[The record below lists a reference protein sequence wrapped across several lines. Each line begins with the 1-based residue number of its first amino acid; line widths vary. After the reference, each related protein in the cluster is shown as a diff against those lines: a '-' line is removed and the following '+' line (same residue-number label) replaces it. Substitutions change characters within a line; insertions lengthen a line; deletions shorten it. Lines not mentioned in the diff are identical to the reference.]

1 MKKNILFAL
10 ISLCLWACSEDEIK
24 PYQGEQYLYFS
35 QLINT
40 TNDYDK
46 ENGYMEVSF
55 NNYPTSEE
63 ITVKIGMSLIGKP
76 LNEDTPYSVVVV
88 EENEKED
95 PIPNAASKNFR
106 LPINPK
112 FGAGLSNDTLE
123 VTLVKTD
130 DLKENVKLCLKL
142 VPNEYFQGTMQ
153 EYEKIKIV
161 FNNVVSKPEWWTTQV
176 TRVYLGTYSRKKY
189 EEFVKC
195 TGVTNFGALNTAE
208 KRAYSLTFKRYIAQN
223 NVMDVDADG
232 KEFPMTVPI
241 N

>member
-95 PIPNAASKNFR
+95 PTPNAASKNFR

-153 EYEKIKIV
+153 EYEK
-161 FNNVVSKPEWWTTQV
+161 
-176 TRVYLGTYSRKKY
+176 
-189 EEFVKC
+189 
-195 TGVTNFGALNTAE
+195 
-208 KRAYSLTFKRYIAQN
+208 
-223 NVMDVDADG
+223 
-232 KEFPMTVPI
+232 
-241 N
+241 

>member
-1 MKKNILFAL
+1 
-10 ISLCLWACSEDEIK
+10 
-24 PYQGEQYLYFS
+24 
-35 QLINT
+35 
-40 TNDYDK
+40 
-46 ENGYMEVSF
+46 
-55 NNYPTSEE
+55 
-63 ITVKIGMSLIGKP
+63 
-76 LNEDTPYSVVVV
+76 
-88 EENEKED
+88 
-95 PIPNAASKNFR
+95 
-106 LPINPK
+106 
-112 FGAGLSNDTLE
+112 
-123 VTLVKTD
+123 
-130 DLKENVKLCLKL
+130 
-142 VPNEYFQGTMQ
+142 MQ

>member
-1 MKKNILFAL
+1 MKKYILFAL
-10 ISLCLWACSEDEIK
+10 ISVCLCSCSEDEIK
-24 PYQGEQYLYFS
+24 SYQGEQYLYFS

-63 ITVKIGMSLIGKP
+63 ITVKIGISLIGKP
-76 LNEDTPYSVVVV
+76 LSEDTPYSVVVV
-88 EENEKED
+88 EESDKED
-95 PIPNAASKNFR
+95 TTPNAAAKNFR
-106 LPINPK
+106 LPDNPK

-123 VTLVKTD
+123 VILVKTD

-142 VPNEYFQGTMQ
+142 VPNDYFQGTMQ
-153 EYEKIKIV
+153 QYEQIKII
-161 FNNVVSKPEWWTTQV
+161 FNNVVSTQEWWTTQD
-176 TRVYLGTYSRKKY
+176 TNVYMGTYTRKKY

-223 NVMDVDADG
+223 KCDG
-232 KEFPMTVPI
+232 CGC
-241 N
+241 

>member
-55 NNYPTSEE
+55 NNYPTREE
-63 ITVKIGMSLIGKP
+63 ITVQHETFIP
-76 LNEDTPYSVVVV
+76 
-88 EENEKED
+88 ENKE
-95 PIPNAASKNFR
+95 
-106 LPINPK
+106 L
-112 FGAGLSNDTLE
+112 
-123 VTLVKTD
+123 
-130 DLKENVKLCLKL
+130 
-142 VPNEYFQGTMQ
+142 TMQ

-161 FNNVVSKPEWWTTQV
+161 FNNVVSKPEWWTPQV